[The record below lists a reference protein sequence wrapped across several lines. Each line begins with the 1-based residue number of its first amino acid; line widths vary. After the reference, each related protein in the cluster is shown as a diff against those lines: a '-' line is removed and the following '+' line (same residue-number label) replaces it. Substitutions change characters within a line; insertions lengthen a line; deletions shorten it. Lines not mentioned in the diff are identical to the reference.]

1 MSNKDYKQ
9 IILDGLLKKYNN
21 RYAKNITTNR
31 RIILKP
37 KEVYKDYDRN
47 NADILEKQGI
57 NEAVT
62 VLTDMGFV
70 TADYL
75 KFSDDIEKIYFS
87 EGKLNAVYEYLKEE
101 YGVIPQSIISKQV
114 HEIVNKYICTE
125 KIVQHYCESILAQV
139 EDPRCVLVPEKIEAN
154 LKMFSFLERNK
165 ENLYVR
171 EVSMLVYGDSKW
183 FENNNYEEICTFL
196 RTATGRTK
204 EEGERNDNILSFFYV
219 TPAEQE
225 IFIKGNWIIE
235 LEQYALGISKL
246 QGGIAIASSDLR
258 RIKSISVNAESVMTI
273 ENKTSFQR
281 LRNGKFAMMYLGGF
295 ANRDQIEFLKKSF
308 QTILISNIIILEIL
322 ILADS

>member
-114 HEIVNKYICTE
+114 G
-125 KIVQHYCESILAQV
+125 A
-139 EDPRCVLVPEKIEAN
+139 
-154 LKMFSFLERNK
+154 
-165 ENLYVR
+165 
-171 EVSMLVYGDSKW
+171 
-183 FENNNYEEICTFL
+183 
-196 RTATGRTK
+196 
-204 EEGERNDNILSFFYV
+204 
-219 TPAEQE
+219 
-225 IFIKGNWIIE
+225 
-235 LEQYALGISKL
+235 
-246 QGGIAIASSDLR
+246 
-258 RIKSISVNAESVMTI
+258 RI
-273 ENKTSFQR
+273 
-281 LRNGKFAMMYLGGF
+281 
-295 ANRDQIEFLKKSF
+295 
-308 QTILISNIIILEIL
+308 
-322 ILADS
+322 